1 MSVVCDRIDLVEKVS
16 TEKGFQV
23 KFYIRRAVLGIIII
37 PVVAGLYTF
46 AYLWLIL
53 AGAEP
58 TVSSEEVFNNGLWLG
73 VLVAVMLTFSP
84 QVSKLLNRIIGE

>member
-1 MSVVCDRIDLVEKVS
+1 M
-16 TEKGFQV
+16 
-23 KFYIRRAVLGIIII
+23 KFYIRRAVAGVIVV

-46 AYLWLIL
+46 AYLWLII

-73 VLVAVMLTFSP
+73 GLVAVMLTFSP
-84 QVSKLLNRIIGE
+84 QVSKFLNRVIGE